1 MKRVIPHLLPLPSK
15 ERKKG
20 IRPLHE
26 EMWKKKELVPFP
38 LMGEVKDESENII
51 QKSISP
57 FQKGG

>member
-26 EMWKKKELVPFP
+26 EMWKKKNSFLFP
-38 LMGEVKDESENII
+38 
-51 QKSISP
+51 
-57 FQKGG
+57 